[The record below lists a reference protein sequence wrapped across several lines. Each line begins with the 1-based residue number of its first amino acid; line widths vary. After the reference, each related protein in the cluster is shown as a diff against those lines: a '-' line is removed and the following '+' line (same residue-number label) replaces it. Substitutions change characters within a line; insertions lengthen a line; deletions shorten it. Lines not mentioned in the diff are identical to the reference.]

1 MNPRSVK
8 SIKDAKKIVEERKLS
23 HVKVGLIDIDGIMR
37 GKYMSREKFFSSLDH
52 GFAFCDVVLGW
63 DSADVVYDNVSYTG
77 WHTGYPDAPAR
88 IIPESCRELPFEEN
102 GLFFLCDF
110 TAPADTICPR
120 RLLLRILDK
129 ADDMGFKA
137 FGSLEYEFFVFDET
151 PESIREKNY
160 QELNPLAPDAFGY
173 SVIRNTVAAEIYQE
187 IIRVSEEM
195 DFPIEGLHE
204 ESGPG
209 VIEGA
214 ITVDEAG
221 AAADKAALFKTFIK
235 IAMQRMGFM
244 ATFMA
249 KWSTKWPGQS
259 GHLHLSLKTK
269 DGFSAFY
276 DESKE
281 HGMSDT
287 MRHFLAGQ
295 QKLMPEFLAMVSPTI
310 NSYSR
315 MVPGSWAPTDASWGV
330 ENRTCALR
338 VIKGGPKSQR
348 VEYRIGAADGN
359 PYLVMAAALASG
371 LYGIE
376 HELEPSEMIEGNA
389 YDQTFPD
396 LLKLPTTLWDAAQ
409 RLKNSEA
416 AKELFGEA
424 FTSHFAATR
433 EWEEREFR
441 KHVTDW
447 ELKRYFEII

>member
-8 SIKDAKKIVEERKLS
+8 TVEDAKKIVEERKLS
-23 HVKVGLIDIDGIMR
+23 HIKVGLIDIDGIMR

-63 DSADVVYDNVSYTG
+63 DSNDEVYDNTTYTG

-88 IIPESCRELPFEEN
+88 ILPESCRELPFEQN

-120 RLLLRILDK
+120 RTLQRILNK

-137 FGSLEYEFFVFDET
+137 FGSLEYEFFVFRET
-151 PESIREKNY
+151 PESIREKSY
-160 QELNPLAPDAFGY
+160 LDLDPLAPDAFGY
-173 SVIRNTVAAEIYQE
+173 SVIRNTVETEVYQE
-187 IIRVSEEM
+187 IIRLSEEM

-221 AAADKAALFKTFIK
+221 EAADKAALFKTFIK
-235 IAMQRMGFM
+235 VAMQRMGFM

-249 KWSTKWPGQS
+249 KWSQDWPGQS
-259 GHLHLSLKTK
+259 GHLHLSLTNK
-269 DGFSAFY
+269 DGFSVFY
-276 DESKE
+276 EAENE
-281 HGMSDT
+281 HNMSDT

-338 VIKGGPKSQR
+338 VIKGNPKSQR

-376 HELEPSEMIEGNA
+376 NKLEPDTMVVGNA
-389 YDQTFPD
+389 YDQKFSES
-396 LLKLPTTLWDAAQ
+396 LRLPTTLWDAAQ
-409 RLKNSEA
+409 RFKNSQA

-424 FTSHFAATR
+424 FVSHFAATR

>member
-8 SIKDAKKIVEERKLS
+8 NIEDAKKIVKERSLS
-23 HVKVGLIDIDGIMR
+23 HIKVGLIDIDGIMR
-37 GKYMSREKFFSSLDH
+37 GKYMSREKFFSSLEH

-63 DSADVVYDNVSYTG
+63 DSNDEVYDNVTYTG

-102 GLFFLCDF
+102 GLFFLCEF
-110 TAPADTICPR
+110 TEPADSICPR
-120 RLLLRILDK
+120 SLLQRILHK
-129 ADDMGFKA
+129 ASAMGFSA
-137 FGSLEYEFFVFDET
+137 YGSLEYEFFVFKET

-160 QELNPLAPDAFGY
+160 QNLTPLAPEAFGY
-173 SVIRNTVAAEIYQE
+173 SVIRNTVEAEVYQE
-187 IIRVSEEM
+187 IIQLTEEM
-195 DFPIEGLHE
+195 DFPVEGLHE

-235 IAMQRMGFM
+235 IAMQRMGYM

-249 KWSTKWPGQS
+249 KWSTEWPGQS
-259 GHLHLSLKTK
+259 GHLHLSLKNT
-269 DGFSAFY
+269 DGSSAFY
-276 DESKE
+276 DDAQEFN
-281 HGMSDT
+281 MSDT

-295 QKLMPEFLAMVSPTI
+295 QKLMPEFLALVSPTI

-338 VIKGGPKSQR
+338 VIEGSPKSQR

-376 HELEPSEMIEGNA
+376 KQLEPSPMVIGNA

-396 LLKLPTTLWDAAQ
+396 ELKLPCTLWDAAK
-409 RLKNSEA
+409 RLKHSDA
-416 AKELFGEA
+416 AKSLFGED
-424 FTSHFAATR
+424 FVSHFAATR

>member
-8 SIKDAKKIVEERKLS
+8 SIKDAKTIVEARKLS
-23 HVKVGLIDIDGIMR
+23 HIKVGLVDIDGIMR
-37 GKYMSREKFFSSLDH
+37 GKYMSKEKFFSSLND

-63 DSADVVYDNVSYTG
+63 DSNDVVYDNSTYTG

-102 GLFFLCDF
+102 GLFFLCEF
-110 TAPADTICPR
+110 TEPADALCPR
-120 RLLLRILDK
+120 GVLQRILQK

-137 FGSLEYEFFVFDET
+137 FGSLEYEFFVFKES

-160 QELNPLAPDAFGY
+160 TDLEPLAPDAFGY
-173 SVIRNTVAAEIYQE
+173 SIIRNTVEAEVYQA
-187 IIRVSEEM
+187 IIKVSEEM

-214 ITVDEAG
+214 ITVDNASD
-221 AAADKAALFKTFIK
+221 AADKAALFKTFIK
-235 IAMQRMGFM
+235 IAMQRMGYM

-249 KWSTKWPGQS
+249 KWSPDWPGQS
-259 GHLHLSLKTK
+259 GHLHLSLQNK
-269 DGFSAFY
+269 DGSSAFY
-276 DESKE
+276 DESN
-281 HGMSDT
+281 GYNMSDN

-295 QKLMPEFLAMVSPTI
+295 QKLMPEVLAMVSPTI

-315 MVPGSWAPTDASWGV
+315 MVAGSWAPTDASWGY

-338 VIKGGPKSQR
+338 VIGGSPKSQR

-376 HELEPSEMIEGNA
+376 NKLEPEAIVTGNA
-389 YDQTFPD
+389 YDIDFPK
-396 LLKLPTTLWDAAQ
+396 KLRLPCTLWDAA
-409 RLKNSEA
+409 RRFKESKA
-416 AKELFGEA
+416 SHELFGSD
-424 FTSHFAATR
+424 FVSHFAATR
-433 EWEEREFR
+433 EWEEREYR
-441 KHVTDW
+441 KHVSDW

>member
-8 SIKDAKKIVEERKLS
+8 TIKDAISIVEERKLS
-23 HVKVGLIDIDGIMR
+23 HIKVGLIDIDGIMR

-52 GFAFCDVVLGW
+52 GFSFCDVVLGW
-63 DSADVVYDNVSYTG
+63 DSNDELYDNITYTG

-88 IIPESCRELPFEEN
+88 IIPESCRELPFEED
-102 GLFFLCDF
+102 GLFFLCEF
-110 TAPADTICPR
+110 TEPADCICPR
-120 RLLLRILDK
+120 GLLQRMIKK
-129 ADDMGFKA
+129 AADMGFNA
-137 FGSLEYEFFVFDET
+137 FGSLEYEFFVFKET

-160 QELNPLAPDAFGY
+160 LNLEPLAPESFGY
-173 SVIRNTVAAEIYQE
+173 SIIRNTVEAEVYQE
-187 IIRVSEEM
+187 IIKVSEEM

-204 ESGPG
+204 ETGPG

-214 ITVDEAG
+214 ITVDNVSD
-221 AAADKAALFKTFIK
+221 AADKGALFKTFIK
-235 IAMQRMGFM
+235 IAMQRMGYM

-249 KWSTKWPGQS
+249 KWSPDWPGQS
-259 GHLHLSLKTK
+259 GHLHLSLQNT
-269 DGFSAFY
+269 DGSSAFY
-276 DESKE
+276 DDSQEHNMSK
-281 HGMSDT
+281 T

-315 MVPGSWAPTDASWGV
+315 MVPGSWAPTDASWGF

-338 VIKGGPKSQR
+338 VIGGSSKSQR

-376 HELEPSEMIEGNA
+376 NQLEPSEGVVGNA
-389 YDQTFPD
+389 YDIDYPD
-396 LLKLPTTLWDAAQ
+396 SLKLPTTLWEAAQ
-409 RLKNSEA
+409 RLKQSEA
-416 AKELFGEA
+416 AHELFGSD
-424 FTSHFAATR
+424 FVNHFAATR

>member
-8 SIKDAKKIVEERKLS
+8 TIDDAKKIIEERKLS
-23 HVKVGLIDIDGIMR
+23 HIKVGLIDIDGIMR
-37 GKYMSREKFFSSLDH
+37 GKYMSREKFFSSLEH

-63 DSADVVYDNVSYTG
+63 DSNDVVYDNVTYTG

-102 GLFFLCDF
+102 GIFFLCEF
-110 TAPADTICPR
+110 TQPADLICPR
-120 RLLLRILDK
+120 SVLQRVIKK
-129 ADDMGFKA
+129 AADMGFNA
-137 FGSLEYEFFVFDET
+137 FGSLEYEFFIFKES

-160 QELNPLAPDAFGY
+160 HNLEPLAPEAFGY
-173 SVIRNTVAAEIYQE
+173 SVIRNTVDAEVYQE
-187 IIRVSEEM
+187 IIKVSEEM

-214 ITVDEAG
+214 ITVDNASD
-221 AAADKAALFKTFIK
+221 AADKGALFKTFIK
-235 IAMQRMGFM
+235 IAMQRMGYM

-249 KWSTKWPGQS
+249 KWSPDWPGQS
-259 GHLHLSLKTK
+259 GHLHLSLQNL
-269 DGFSAFY
+269 DGSSAFY
-276 DESKE
+276 DDENE
-281 HGMSDT
+281 HNMSNT

-295 QKLMPEFLAMVSPTI
+295 QKLMPEFLSMVSPTI

-338 VIKGGPKSQR
+338 VIKGSPKSQR

-376 HELEPSEMIEGNA
+376 NKLEPEEMTVGNA
-389 YDQTFPD
+389 YDVDFPAS
-396 LLKLPTTLWDAAQ
+396 LKLPTTLWDAAQ
-409 RLKNSEA
+409 RLKNSKA
-416 AKELFGEA
+416 AHELFGSD
-424 FTSHFAATR
+424 FVNHFVATR

>member
-8 SIKDAKKIVEERKLS
+8 NSDDAKKIVEQRQLS
-23 HVKVGLIDIDGIMR
+23 HIKVGLIDMDGIMR
-37 GKYMSREKFFSSLDH
+37 GKYMSKEKFFSSLDH

-63 DSADVVYDNVSYTG
+63 DSNDEVYDNVTYTG

-102 GLFFLCDF
+102 GLFFLCEF
-110 TAPADTICPR
+110 TKPADCICPR
-120 RLLLRILDK
+120 GVLQRILNK
-129 ADDMGFKA
+129 AEGMGFKA
-137 FGSLEYEFFVFDET
+137 FGSLEYEFFVFKENPD
-151 PESIREKNY
+151 SIREKNY
-160 QELNPLAPDAFGY
+160 QHLAPLAPEAFGY
-173 SVIRNTVAAEIYQE
+173 SIIRNTVEAEVYQE
-187 IIRVSEEM
+187 IINISEEM

-235 IAMQRMGFM
+235 IAMQRMGYM

-249 KWSTKWPGQS
+249 KWSTDWPGQS
-259 GHLHLSLKTK
+259 GHLHLSLQNS
-269 DGFSAFY
+269 DGSSAFY
-276 DESKE
+276 DESQD
-281 HGMSDT
+281 HQMSDV
-287 MRHFLAGQ
+287 MRHYLAGQ

-338 VIKGGPKSQR
+338 VIKGSPKSQR

-359 PYLVMAAALASG
+359 PYLVVAAALASG

-376 HELEPSEMIEGNA
+376 HQLEPEPITEGNA
-389 YDQTFPD
+389 YDMEFPAS
-396 LLKLPTTLWDAAQ
+396 LKLPTTLWDAAQ
-409 RLKNSEA
+409 RLKQSEA
-416 AKELFGEA
+416 AHELFGSD
-424 FTSHFAATR
+424 FVNHFVATR

>member
-8 SIKDAKKIVEERKLS
+8 TVKDAKKIVEERKLS
-23 HVKVGLIDIDGIMR
+23 HIKVGLTDIDGIIR
-37 GKYMSREKFFSSLDH
+37 GKYMSKAKFFSSLEH

-63 DSADVVYDNVSYTG
+63 DSSDVVYDNTSYTG

-110 TAPADTICPR
+110 TSPADTICPR
-120 RLLLRILDK
+120 STLQRILEK
-129 ADDMGFKA
+129 ANDMGFKA
-137 FGSLEYEFFVFDET
+137 YGSLEYEFFVFRET
-151 PESIREKNY
+151 SDSIREKDY
-160 QELNPLAPDAFGY
+160 LDLEPLASDAFGY
-173 SVIRNTVAAEIYQE
+173 SVIRNTVETEVYQE
-187 IIRVSEEM
+187 IINVSETM

-221 AAADKAALFKTFIK
+221 EAADKAALFKTFIK
-235 IAMQRMGFM
+235 IAMQRMGFI

-249 KWSTKWPGQS
+249 KWSTDWPGQS
-259 GHLHLSLKTK
+259 GHLHLSLQSK
-269 DGFSAFY
+269 DGFSVFY
-276 DESKE
+276 EAENE
-281 HGMSDT
+281 HNMSDT

-295 QKLMPEFLAMVSPTI
+295 QKLMPEFLALVAPTI

-315 MVPGSWAPTDASWGV
+315 MVPGSWAPTEASWGV

-376 HELEPSEMIEGNA
+376 NKLEPDTMVIGNA
-389 YDQTFPD
+389 YDQKFPES
-396 LLKLPTTLWDAAQ
+396 LQLPTTLWDAAQ
-409 RLKNSEA
+409 RFKNSQA

-424 FTSHFAATR
+424 FVSHFAATR

>member
-1 MNPRSVK
+1 MNPRTVK
-8 SIKDAKKIVEERKLS
+8 TAEDAKKIVEERKLS

-63 DSADVVYDNVSYTG
+63 DSNDEVYDNVTYTG

-88 IIPESCRELPFEEN
+88 IIPESCRELSFEEN
-102 GLFFLCDF
+102 GLFFLCEF
-110 TAPADTICPR
+110 TEPADCICPR
-120 RLLLRILDK
+120 GVLQRTIQK
-129 ADDMGFKA
+129 AADMGFKA
-137 FGSLEYEFFVFDET
+137 FGSLEYEFFVFKET
-151 PESIREKNY
+151 PDSIREKNY
-160 QELNPLAPDAFGY
+160 LNLEPLAPDAFGY
-173 SVIRNTVAAEIYQE
+173 SVIRNTVDAEVYQE
-187 IIRVSEEM
+187 IIKVSEEM

-214 ITVDEAG
+214 ITVDNASD
-221 AAADKAALFKTFIK
+221 AADKAALFKTFIK
-235 IAMQRMGFM
+235 IAMQRMGYM

-249 KWSTKWPGQS
+249 KWSTDWPGQS
-259 GHLHLSLKTK
+259 GHLHLSLQNL
-269 DGFSAFY
+269 DGSSAFY
-276 DESKE
+276 DEADE
-281 HGMSDT
+281 HNMSDT
-287 MRHFLAGQ
+287 MRHYLAGQ

-338 VIKGGPKSQR
+338 VIKGSPKSQR

-376 HELEPSEMIEGNA
+376 NKLEPKPMTKGNA
-389 YDQTFPD
+389 YDVDFPAS
-396 LLKLPTTLWDAAQ
+396 LKLPTTLWDAAQ
-409 RLKNSEA
+409 RLKKSKA
-416 AKELFGEA
+416 AHELFGSD
-424 FTSHFAATR
+424 FVNHFAATR

-447 ELKRYFEII
+447 EMKRYFEII

>member
-1 MNPRSVK
+1 MTPRSVK
-8 SIKDAKKIVEERKLS
+8 SIEDAKKIVEKRKLS
-23 HVKVGLIDIDGIMR
+23 HIKVGLIDIDGIMR
-37 GKYMSREKFFSSLDH
+37 GKYMSKEKFFSSLDH

-63 DSADVVYDNVSYTG
+63 DSNDQVYDNTTYTG

-102 GLFFLCDF
+102 GLFFLCEF
-110 TAPADTICPR
+110 TEPADVLCPR
-120 RLLLRILDK
+120 GVLQRILAK
-129 ADDMGFKA
+129 ADTMGFKA
-137 FGSLEYEFFVFDET
+137 FGSLEYEFFVFKET

-160 QELNPLAPDAFGY
+160 IGLEPLAPEAFGY
-173 SVIRNTVAAEIYQE
+173 SIIRNTVDAEVYQE
-187 IIRVSEEM
+187 IIKISEEM

-221 AAADKAALFKTFIK
+221 SAADKAALFKTFIK
-235 IAMQRMGFM
+235 VAMQRMGYM

-249 KWSTKWPGQS
+249 KWSPDWPGQS
-259 GHLHLSLKTK
+259 GHLHLSLQNK
-269 DGFSAFY
+269 DGSSAFY
-276 DESKE
+276 DEE
-281 HGMSDT
+281 NQHNMSDT

-295 QKLMPEFLAMVSPTI
+295 QKLMPEVLAMVAPTI

-315 MVPGSWAPTDASWGV
+315 MVPGSWAPTDASWGF

-338 VIKGGPKSQR
+338 VIGGGPKSQR

-376 HELEPSEMIEGNA
+376 NKLEPEGMVTGNA
-389 YDQTFPD
+389 YDIDFPK
-396 LLKLPTTLWDAAQ
+396 KLRLPSTLWDSARRFKESKIAH
-409 RLKNSEA
+409 
-416 AKELFGEA
+416 ELFGSD
-424 FTSHFAATR
+424 FVTHFAATR
-433 EWEEREFR
+433 EWEERQYR
-441 KHVTDW
+441 KHVSDW

>member
-8 SIKDAKKIVEERKLS
+8 SIEDAKKIVEERKLS
-23 HVKVGLIDIDGIMR
+23 HIKVGLIDIDGIMR
-37 GKYMSREKFFSSLDH
+37 GKYMSKEKFFSSLDH

-63 DSADVVYDNVSYTG
+63 DSADVAYDNVSYTG

-88 IIPESCRELPFEEN
+88 IIPESCRELPFEED

-110 TAPADTICPR
+110 TSPADTVCPR
-120 RLLLRILDK
+120 SLLQRILEK
-129 ADDMGFKA
+129 TSDMGFKA
-137 FGSLEYEFFVFDET
+137 YGSLEYEFFVFDET
-151 PESIREKNY
+151 PDSIREKNY
-160 QELNPLAPDAFGY
+160 QNLDPLAPDAFGY
-173 SVIRNTVAAEIYQE
+173 SIIRNTVAAEIYQE
-187 IIRVSEEM
+187 IIKVSEEM

-249 KWSTKWPGQS
+249 KWSTQWPGQS

-295 QKLMPEFLAMVSPTI
+295 QKLMPEFLAMVAPTI

-338 VIKGGPKSQR
+338 VIKGSPKSQR

-376 HELEPSEMIEGNA
+376 HELEPEQMVVGNA
-389 YDQTFPD
+389 YDQSFPD
-396 LLKLPTTLWDAAQ
+396 SLKLPTSLWDAAQ
-409 RLKNSEA
+409 RLKNSEP
-416 AKELFGEA
+416 AKQLFGDA
-424 FTSHFAATR
+424 FVSHFAATR

>member
-1 MNPRSVK
+1 MNPRSVT
-8 SIKDAKKIVEERKLS
+8 SINDAKKIVELRDLS
-23 HVKVGLIDIDGIMR
+23 HIKVGLVDIDGIMR
-37 GKYMSREKFFSSLDH
+37 GKYMSREKFFSSLDN

-63 DSADVVYDNVSYTG
+63 DSNDEVYDNVTYTG

-88 IIPESCRELPFEEN
+88 IIPESCRDLPFEEN
-102 GLFFLCDF
+102 GLFFLCEF
-110 TAPADTICPR
+110 TKPADALCPR
-120 RLLLRILDK
+120 GVLQRILKK

-137 FGSLEYEFFVFDET
+137 YGSLEYEFFVFKES

-160 QELNPLAPDAFGY
+160 TDLDPIAPGSFGY
-173 SVIRNTVAAEIYQE
+173 SIIRNTVEAEVYHE

-221 AAADKAALFKTFIK
+221 SAADKAALFKTFIK
-235 IAMQRMGFM
+235 IAMQRLGLM

-249 KWSTKWPGQS
+249 KWSPDWPGQS
-259 GHLHLSLKTK
+259 GHLHLSLKNK

-276 DESKE
+276 DETDE
-281 HGMSDT
+281 HNMSDD

-295 QKLMPEFLAMVSPTI
+295 QKLLPEFLAMVSPTI

-338 VIKGGPKSQR
+338 VIKGSPKSQR

-376 HELEPSEMIEGNA
+376 HKLEPSEKVIGNA
-389 YDQTFPD
+389 YDQDFPKE
-396 LLKLPTTLWDAAQ
+396 LRLPCTLWDAAR
-409 RLKNSEA
+409 RLKASDA
-416 AKELFGEA
+416 AHELFGSE
-424 FTSHFAATR
+424 FVNHFSASR